1 MNSFSFSEKNILIT
15 GSNGLLG
22 REIVELFQKSYSDVN
37 LITPSSGDVDLRCME
52 SVNKLFSLEGG
63 VDIVIHLAAVV
74 FGLKG
79 NMLNQYNA
87 LHQNTTIDSN
97 VFDACK
103 QYGVEKIFYAS
114 SVATYGFPFADLP
127 LKESDLFFGE
137 PHSGELGYSM
147 AKRHAY
153 AYLEILSQQGVDC
166 IYGLFTNLY
175 GRHDTYNDVTSHVVP
190 SLICKA
196 LKAKKNLENLSV
208 WGNGEASRD
217 FMYAKDAARAV
228 IHLLSFS
235 DVKNEV
241 CNIASGTELKISDIA
256 ESLVSILELT
266 GIEYDTNQPVGIK
279 SRSVDVSRLKE
290 LGFSCEYDLQA
301 GLEDVLGFLNDSNS
315 LGDR

>member
-1 MNSFSFSEKNILIT
+1 
-15 GSNGLLG
+15 
-22 REIVELFQKSYSDVN
+22 
-37 LITPSSGDVDLRCME
+37 
-52 SVNKLFSLEGG
+52 
-63 VDIVIHLAAVV
+63 
-74 FGLKG
+74 
-79 NMLNQYNA
+79 

-103 QYGVEKIFYAS
+103 KHRVEKIFYAS
-114 SVATYGFPFADLP
+114 SVAAYGFPFAGLP

-153 AYLEILSQQGVDC
+153 AYLKILSQQGVDC

-190 SLICKA
+190 SLIFKA
-196 LKAKKNLENLSV
+196 LKAKKNLESLSV
-208 WGNGEASRD
+208 WGSGEASRD

-241 CNIASGTELKISDIA
+241 CNIASGAELKISDIA
-256 ESLVSILELT
+256 ESLASILELS
-266 GIEYDTNQPVGIK
+266 GIEYDANQPVGIK
-279 SRSVDVSRLKE
+279 SRSIDISRLDE
-290 LGFSCEYDLQA
+290 LRFSCEYDLQA
-301 GLEDVLGFLNDSNS
+301 GLEEVLDFLGDSNL
-315 LGDR
+315 LGGK